1 MLFDKHINKYY
12 LKYLFFFLVGIAAL
26 VFVDFFQLK
35 VPEIIGMIING
46 LEEKSLTQSSLH
58 EFMKEIMIIALILF
72 AGRFLWRICLLGNGI
87 RVETDLRNDM
97 FKAMIKLSQ
106 KFFGENKTGSLMA
119 LYTNDLGIL
128 RQLFGSGILMLFDA
142 LALGIM
148 TIVKMSRID
157 WRLTLISLGTL
168 IIISAISF
176 FVRKKI
182 RKATKANFDAY
193 GRLSEFI
200 QEDFSGISVVK
211 AFVKEKLQINRFHK
225 FNQDNMDTTV
235 KMVKIRAI
243 LDMFLDGIL
252 WLIYLTLLG
261 IGSYIIYKN
270 SGLGTLNIGKLTEF
284 LSYFD
289 TLIWPIMA
297 VGGLISLVG
306 QGRASIDRIKLIL
319 DAEVEINDNLVDS
332 LTKELIEKNE
342 FKGSIEYKNLS
353 FNYPNSS
360 IAVLKNVNFKINPGE
375 FIGVMGETGCGKTTI
390 VDLLLRIYNIP
401 EGTIYLDGMDIMHLP
416 LKYVRSK
423 IAYVPQDNFL
433 YSDTI
438 ENNVAFSENGE
449 IDHDKVKEVSKL
461 SDIYRDVMEHTNGFE
476 TVMGERGVTVSGGQ
490 KQRISIARALYK
502 NAPILILDDSL
513 SAVDTETEKTIINN
527 LRELRKGLTT
537 IIIAHRITT
546 LQHLDRIMVVEDGTV
561 TNMGSH
567 EELLNISE
575 AYKKE
580 VKLQELEREVNLKEV
595 KKDE

>member
-119 LYTNDLGIL
+119 LYTNDLNIL